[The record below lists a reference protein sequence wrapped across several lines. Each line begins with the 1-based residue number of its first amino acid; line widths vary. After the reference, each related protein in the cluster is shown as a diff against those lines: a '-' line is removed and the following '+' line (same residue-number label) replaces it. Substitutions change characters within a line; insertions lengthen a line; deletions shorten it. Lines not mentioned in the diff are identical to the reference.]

1 MLFKNEKVKNAICL
15 GFLCSVAYLAVYYA
29 RNILGAVNPQIIEGG
44 FYNETQLGSISSTY
58 FVCYA
63 VGQLINGMIGDKV
76 KARYMLSFGLILAG
90 VCNFIFP
97 LMGSQLSASLAYG
110 MTGFFLSMIYA
121 PMTKVVAENTE
132 PIYATRC
139 SLGFTF
145 ASFFGSPLAGFTAVL
160 FTWQTVFT
168 ISSASLVIMGCIC
181 FTTFLI
187 FERKGIVKYGQYK
200 PKQKFGMGSIKELL
214 KYNILRF
221 SLFSILTGIIR
232 TTVIFW
238 FPTYLSQ
245 YLGYSSDESS
255 LIFSIATFII
265 CFTSF
270 ITIFIYEKVFNRNME
285 RTLLTMF
292 SVSALAFLILYFI
305 KEPILNII
313 VLVLA
318 IMASNG
324 GACIVWS
331 RYCPSLR
338 DTGMVSGVTG
348 YLDFL
353 SYMAAAASSKIFAE
367 AATTIGWGNLI
378 LVWFGL
384 MVLGVVVALTFGKE
398 KLAIKKLETN
408 QNP

>member
-1 MLFKNEKVKNAICL
+1 MFKNEKVKNAICL

-44 FYNETQLGSISSTY
+44 FYTEGQLGSISSTY

-63 VGQLINGMIGDKV
+63 VGQLINGMIGDRI

-90 VCNFIFP
+90 VCNFLFP
-97 LMGSQLSASLAYG
+97 LMGSQLSASAAYG

-168 ISSASLVIMGCIC
+168 ISSVSLFAMGAIC
-181 FTTFLI
+181 FVTFLI

-200 PKQKFGMGSIKELL
+200 PKQKFGVESVKELL

-221 SLFSILTGIIR
+221 SLFSIITGVIR

-245 YLGYSSDESS
+245 YLGYSSDDSS
-255 LIFSIATFII
+255 MIFSIATFII

-270 ITIFIYEKVFNRNME
+270 ITIFVYEKLFNRNME
-285 RTLLTMF
+285 RTIFTMF
-292 SVSALAFLILYFI
+292 SISSFAFLLVFLV
-305 KEPILNII
+305 KHPVANI
-313 VLVLA
+313 VFLVMA

-324 GACIVWS
+324 SASIVWS

-338 DTGMVSGVTG
+338 DTGMVSSVTG

-353 SYMAAAASSKIFAE
+353 SYMAAAASTKIFAT

-378 LVWFGL
+378 LVWMGL
-384 MVLGVVVALTFGKE
+384 MVLGVLIALSFGKAR
-398 KLAIKKLETN
+398 LFPKKEIETAE
-408 QNP
+408 NP

>member
-1 MLFKNEKVKNAICL
+1 MSFLKNEKVKNAICL

-29 RNILGAVNPQIIEGG
+29 RNILGAVTPQIIEGG
-44 FYNETQLGSISSTY
+44 FYTETQLGSISSTY

-63 VGQLINGMIGDKV
+63 FGQLINGMIGDKI

-90 VCNFIFP
+90 VCNFVFS
-97 LMGSQLSASLAYG
+97 LMGDIVSASAAYG

-160 FTWQTVFT
+160 CTWQTVFK
-168 ISSASLVIMGCIC
+168 ISSGALVIMGCLC
-181 FTTFLI
+181 FIVFFV

-200 PKQKFGMGSIKELL
+200 PKEKFGKGSVKELI
-214 KYNILRF
+214 KHSIVRF
-221 SLFSILTGIIR
+221 SFFSIITGVIR

-238 FPTYLSQ
+238 FPTYLAQ
-245 YLGYSSDESS
+245 YLGYSSDESAM
-255 LIFSIATFII
+255 IFTVATFII

-270 ITIFIYEKVFNRNME
+270 ITIFVYEKVFKRNME
-285 RTLLTMF
+285 VTILTMF
-292 SVSALAFLILYFI
+292 SVSSIAFLLVFFV
-305 KEPILNII
+305 KNPIINI
-313 VLVLA
+313 VLLVMA

-324 GACIVWS
+324 SASVVWS

-338 DTGMVSGVTG
+338 DTGMVSSVTG

-353 SYMAAAASSKIFAE
+353 SYMAAAASSKLFSNAVSV
-367 AATTIGWGNLI
+367 IGWGNLI

-384 MVLGVVVALTFGKE
+384 MVSGVVVAASFGRKR
-398 KLAIKKLETN
+398 LSARYDSL
-408 QNP
+408 

>member
-1 MLFKNEKVKNAICL
+1 MNLFKNEKVKNAICL

-44 FYNETQLGSISSTY
+44 FYNEAQLGSISSTY

-63 VGQLINGMIGDKV
+63 VGQLINGMIGDRI

-90 VCNFIFP
+90 VCNFLFP
-97 LMGSQLSASLAYG
+97 LMGSQVSASSAYG

-132 PIYATRC
+132 PLYATRC

-168 ISSASLVIMGCIC
+168 ISSVSLAVMGCIC
-181 FTTFLI
+181 FVTFLI

-200 PKQKFGMGSIKELL
+200 PKEKFGMGSVKELL
-214 KYNILRF
+214 KHNIIRF
-221 SLFSILTGIIR
+221 SFFSIITGVIR

-255 LIFSIATFII
+255 MIFSIATLVI

-270 ITIFIYEKVFNRNME
+270 ITIFVYEKIFKRNME
-285 RTLLTMF
+285 RTILTMF
-292 SVSALAFLILYFI
+292 SVSSVAFLLVFLV
-305 KEPILNII
+305 KMPIANIAL
-313 VLVLA
+313 LVVA

-324 GACIVWS
+324 SASIVWS

-338 DTGMVSGVTG
+338 DTGMVSSVTG

-353 SYMAAAASSKIFAE
+353 SYMAAAASSKIFAN

-378 LVWFGL
+378 LVWMGL
-384 MVLGVVVALTFGKE
+384 MIVGALVALSFGKE
-398 KLAIKKLETN
+398 RLKIKKIESAN
-408 QNP
+408 